1 MGDRVPLAIGIAT
14 MKKNVKLNSF
24 YYGFPVFLVTTIDS
38 KNGNTNISPASSA
51 ISLGDKIIIGI
62 SKGSK
67 THSNLLS
74 GSDVVINIPDYNLW
88 EKVEALGKLT
98 GGETLSESQI
108 KWGVQVCHDK
118 FAQTGLHTET
128 STRVAPPRVVE
139 CPIQA
144 ECKTVSTTDKG
155 RFILAELDILT
166 VWVENHL
173 LGQHDVVDSSKWKP
187 LIYNFREYDTTGDAL
202 GFNFKYGH

>member
-1 MGDRVPLAIGIAT
+1 MNTVRPSTISLIT
-14 MKKNVKLNSF
+14 MKKNVKLSSF
-24 YYGFPVFLVTTIDS
+24 YYGFPVFLVTTTDS
-38 KNGNTNISPASSA
+38 SNGAINVSPVSSS

-67 THSNLLS
+67 TYHNVLA
-74 GSDVVINIPDYNLW
+74 GSDIVINIPDYRLW
-88 EKVEALGKLT
+88 AKVEELGKLT
-98 GGETLSESQI
+98 GGDTLSESQI

-118 FAQTGLHTET
+118 FTRTGLHTEA
-128 STRVAPPRVVE
+128 STQVAPPRVAE
-139 CPIQA
+139 CPIQV

-155 RFILAELDILT
+155 RFILVELDILT
-166 VWVENHL
+166 IWAESTI
-173 LGQHDVVDSSKWKP
+173 LGQDDVIDSSKWKP

>member
-1 MGDRVPLAIGIAT
+1 

-24 YYGFPVFLVTTIDS
+24 YYGFPVFLVTTTDVH
-38 KNGNTNISPASSA
+38 NGNSNIAPVSSS
-51 ISLGDKIIIGI
+51 ISLGDKIIIGV

-67 THSNLLS
+67 TYSNLLS
-74 GSDVVINIPDYNLW
+74 GSDAVINIPDYNLW
-88 EKVEALGKLT
+88 ETVEAIGKLT
-98 GGETLSESQI
+98 GSDTLSESQI

-118 FAQTGLHTET
+118 FAKTGLHTEK
-128 STRVAPPRVVE
+128 STEIAPPRVVE

-144 ECKTVSTTDKG
+144 ECRTVSTTDKG
-155 RFILAELDILT
+155 RFILVEFDILN
-166 VWVENHL
+166 VWVESHL
-173 LGQHDVVDSSKWKP
+173 LGQNDAIDSSKWKP

>member
-1 MGDRVPLAIGIAT
+1 
-14 MKKNVKLNSF
+14 MKKNVKLSSF
-24 YYGFPVFLVTTIDS
+24 YYGFPVFLVTTTDNS
-38 KNGNTNISPASSA
+38 NGDINVASISSS
-51 ISLGDKIIIGI
+51 ISLGDKIIIGV

-67 THSNLLS
+67 TYDNLLS
-74 GSDVVINIPDYNLW
+74 GSDVVINIPDYKLW

-98 GGETLSESQI
+98 GSDTLSEGQI
-108 KWGVQVCHDK
+108 KWGVQICQDK
-118 FAQTGLHTET
+118 FSKVGLHTEP
-128 STRVAPPRVVE
+128 STGITPPRVIE

-155 RFILAELDILT
+155 RFILVELDIVN
-166 VWVENHL
+166 VWVDSEL
-173 LGQHDVVDSSKWKP
+173 LGSNDVIDSSKWKP

>member
-1 MGDRVPLAIGIAT
+1 

-24 YYGFPVFLVTTIDS
+24 YYGFPVFLVTTIDTR
-38 KNGNTNISPASSA
+38 NGSTNISPVSSS

-98 GGETLSESQI
+98 GGEVLSESQI

-118 FAQTGLHTET
+118 FTQTGLHTEQA
-128 STRVAPPRVVE
+128 TRVVPPRVVE
-139 CPIQA
+139 CPIQV
-144 ECKTVSTTDKG
+144 ECKTASTTDKG

-173 LGQHDVVDSSKWKP
+173 LGQNDVIDSSKWKP

>member
-1 MGDRVPLAIGIAT
+1 
-14 MKKNVKLNSF
+14 MKKNVKLSSF
-24 YYGFPVFLVTTIDS
+24 YYGFPVFLVTTTDS
-38 KNGNTNISPASSA
+38 RNGNTNIAPVSSS
-51 ISLGDKIIIGI
+51 ISLGDKIIIGV

-67 THSNLLS
+67 THSNLIS
-74 GSDVVINIPDYNLW
+74 GSDAVINIPDSTLW
-88 EKVEALGKLT
+88 EKVEEIGKLT
-98 GGETLSESQI
+98 GGDTLSESQI

-118 FAQTGLHTET
+118 FARTGLHMEA
-128 STRVAPPRVVE
+128 SAGIAPPRVVE

-155 RFILAELDILT
+155 RFILVELDILNI
-166 VWVENHL
+166 WVESHL
-173 LGQHDVVDSSKWKP
+173 LGHNDAIDSSKWKP

>member
-1 MGDRVPLAIGIAT
+1 

-24 YYGFPVFLVTTIDS
+24 YYGFPVFLVTTTDS
-38 KNGNTNISPASSA
+38 SNGNTNIAPVSSS
-51 ISLGDKIIIGI
+51 ISLGDKIIIGV

-67 THSNLLS
+67 TYSNLLS
-74 GSDVVINIPDYNLW
+74 GSDAVINIPDYNLW
-88 EKVEALGKLT
+88 ETVEEIGKLT
-98 GGETLSESQI
+98 GGDTLSESQI

-118 FAQTGLHTET
+118 FSRTGLHTEKSAQIT
-128 STRVAPPRVVE
+128 PLRVVE

-155 RFILAELDILT
+155 HFILVEFDILN
-166 VWVENHL
+166 VWVESHL
-173 LGQHDVVDSSKWKP
+173 LGQNDAIDSSKWKP